1 MPEANSPD
9 DFNWVAA
16 QSTCNAASMF
26 DRLVAGVK
34 EDVQRR
40 NGLLGRDDGWA
51 FEVHEDGDD
60 EFEVSRVVK
69 LGGRD
74 STVAALVRFERTGR
88 RIQVHGD
95 DVDVDFTAVVA
106 LDATG
111 ACRFVVAEALYSE
124 WEIRRM
130 ALEQLFFEETESPE

>member
-1 MPEANSPD
+1 MAPDSSPD

-40 NGLLGRDDGWA
+40 NGLLGRDDGWT

-69 LGGRD
+69 LGGD
-74 STVAALVRFERTGR
+74 STVAALVRFERAGR
-88 RIQVHGD
+88 RIHVHGD

-106 LDATG
+106 LDAAG
-111 ACRFVVAEALYSE
+111 ACRFVVADDLYPE

-130 ALEQLFFEETESPE
+130 ALEQLFFEEAEAQD